1 MITVFESKQN
11 IDKEMIE
18 KVCKIWYNNSIQN
31 DKTVVDA
38 MKDAFDIYKQVKMIF
53 KDNQEEQE
61 YAINYFCNVLL
72 KGEENESNSNKRQG

>member
-1 MITVFESKQN
+1 MFESKQN

-61 YAINYFCNVLL
+61 YAINYFCDVLL
-72 KGEENESNSNKRQG
+72 KGEK

>member
-1 MITVFESKQN
+1 MMFESKQN

-18 KVCKIWYNNSIQN
+18 KICKIWYNNSIQN
-31 DKTVVDA
+31 DKTIVDA

-61 YAINYFCNVLL
+61 YAINYFCDVLL
-72 KGEENESNSNKRQG
+72 KGEENESNSDKR

>member
-1 MITVFESKQN
+1 MVFESKQN

-31 DKTVVDA
+31 DKTIVDA

-61 YAINYFCNVLL
+61 YAINYFCDVLL
-72 KGEENESNSNKRQG
+72 KGEENESNSDKR

>member
-1 MITVFESKQN
+1 MVFESKQN

-31 DKTVVDA
+31 DKTIVDA

-61 YAINYFCNVLL
+61 YAINYFCDVLL
-72 KGEENESNSNKRQG
+72 KGEENESSSNKR

>member
-1 MITVFESKQN
+1 MFESKQN

>member
-1 MITVFESKQN
+1 MVFESKQN

-31 DKTVVDA
+31 DKTIVDA

-61 YAINYFCNVLL
+61 YAINYFCDVLL
-72 KGEENESNSNKRQG
+72 KGEGNESNSNKR

>member
-1 MITVFESKQN
+1 MFESKQN
-11 IDKEMIE
+11 IDKEMVE

-31 DKTVVDA
+31 DKTIVDA

-61 YAINYFCNVLL
+61 YAINYFCDVLL
-72 KGEENESNSNKRQG
+72 KGEENESSSNKR

>member
-1 MITVFESKQN
+1 MVFESKQN

-31 DKTVVDA
+31 DKTIVDA

-61 YAINYFCNVLL
+61 YAINYYCDVLL
-72 KGEENESNSNKRQG
+72 KGEGNESNSNKR

>member
-61 YAINYFCNVLL
+61 YAINYFCDVLL
-72 KGEENESNSNKRQG
+72 KGENNEGNCDKR

>member
-1 MITVFESKQN
+1 MMFESKQN

-18 KVCKIWYNNSIQN
+18 KVCKIWYNNSIQK
-31 DKTVVDA
+31 DKTLKDA
-38 MKDAFDIYKQVKMIF
+38 MLDAFDIYKQVKMIF

-72 KGEENESNSNKRQG
+72 KGEGKESNSNKRQG

>member
-1 MITVFESKQN
+1 MMFESKQN

-61 YAINYFCNVLL
+61 YAINYFYNVLL
-72 KGEENESNSNKRQG
+72 KGEENESNSNKR

>member
-1 MITVFESKQN
+1 MVFESKQN

-31 DKTVVDA
+31 DKTIVDA

-53 KDNQEEQE
+53 KDNQEGQE
-61 YAINYFCNVLL
+61 YAINYFCDVLL
-72 KGEENESNSNKRQG
+72 KGEENESNSDKR

>member
-1 MITVFESKQN
+1 MVFESKQN

-61 YAINYFCNVLL
+61 YAINYFCDVLL
-72 KGEENESNSNKRQG
+72 KGEENESSSNKR

>member
-53 KDNQEEQE
+53 KDNKEEQE
-61 YAINYFCNVLL
+61 YAINYFCDVLL
-72 KGEENESNSNKRQG
+72 KGENNESNCDKR

>member
-1 MITVFESKQN
+1 MVFESKQN

-31 DKTVVDA
+31 DKTIVDA

-61 YAINYFCNVLL
+61 YAINYFCDVLL
-72 KGEENESNSNKRQG
+72 KGEEDESSSNKR

>member
-1 MITVFESKQN
+1 MFESKQN

-31 DKTVVDA
+31 DRTVVDA

-53 KDNQEEQE
+53 KDNKEEQE
-61 YAINYFCNVLL
+61 YAINYFCDVLL
-72 KGEENESNSNKRQG
+72 KGENNEGNCDKRES

>member
-1 MITVFESKQN
+1 MFESKQN

-31 DKTVVDA
+31 DRTVVDA

-72 KGEENESNSNKRQG
+72 KGENNESNSDKR

>member
-1 MITVFESKQN
+1 MVFESKQN

-31 DKTVVDA
+31 DKTIVDA

-53 KDNQEEQE
+53 KDNKEEQE
-61 YAINYFCNVLL
+61 YAINYFCDVLL
-72 KGEENESNSNKRQG
+72 KGEENESNSNKR